1 MDNTSTMKRPSRV
14 NVNNDKANG
23 TTKETKVTNKN
34 LGDNTFEIVQNNGEM
49 PQAMNRAQRR
59 AMAKREKKAQ
69 SQQKKRIMDYIKK
82 HPEAVKIELDEE
94 KIAEVE
100 EQEDSSVMKQ
110 EDSPVGKRVEMNP
123 IDEACDIEHV
133 CDIDPVDVSET
144 ENAQEV
150 IEKVTNEVNKFGFT
164 PVPKTNVIDVDFKEA
179 KE

>member
-1 MDNTSTMKRPSRV
+1 MDNTSTMKRPSHV
-14 NVNNDKANG
+14 NKNNDKANG
-23 TTKETKVTNKN
+23 TTKETKVINKN
-34 LGDNTFEIVQNNGEM
+34 LGENTFEIVQNNGEI

-69 SQQKKRIMDYIKK
+69 SQQKRRIMDYIKK

-100 EQEDSSVMKQ
+100 EQEGVSI
-110 EDSPVGKRVEMNP
+110 GNRVEIEP
-123 IDEACDIEHV
+123 IDEACNLEREEVEKIIEEKTNDI
-133 CDIDPVDVSET
+133 
-144 ENAQEV
+144 
-150 IEKVTNEVNKFGFT
+150 NKFGFT